1 MKSNIALRPL
11 LLTVL
16 APVFWSTGGV
26 GLRLADVSPWEVLF
40 WRSLFMTMFL
50 FSWSLLSGGKEV
62 LSSYYRT
69 VIRGRWVTLFFSLSL
84 IFYVFSM
91 SNTTVADSLLI
102 QGTAPILIVVLGWII
117 LGEPLKKMTLAAL
130 MVVCVGLLVIMVPSI
145 EKGGLTGNFFGL
157 AKAFAFAAGTIAIRQ
172 RKSVALLP
180 AITTAAAFVTLTA
193 AFFIP
198 SFSIAPKNLLILAY
212 LGFFQTGIA
221 FVLFTTWSGKISSS
235 ITGLVVILEA
245 VLGPIWVWL
254 LLDERPP
261 FTTLLGG
268 AIIITALVSH
278 TLLFY
283 GGKEIKIEA

>member
-1 MKSNIALRPL
+1 
-11 LLTVL
+11 
-16 APVFWSTGGV
+16 
-26 GLRLADVSPWEVLF
+26 
-40 WRSLFMTMFL
+40 MTIFL
-50 FSWSLLSGGKEV
+50 FSWSLISGGKEV

-69 VIRGRWVTLFFSLSL
+69 VVRGRWVTLFFSLSL

-117 LGEPLKKMTLAAL
+117 LGEPLQKTTLAAL
-130 MVVCVGLLVIMVPSI
+130 MVVCGGLLIIMIPSI
-145 EKGGLTGNFFGL
+145 QRGGLTGNFFGL
-157 AKAFAFAAGTIAIRQ
+157 AKALAFAAGTIAIRQ

-193 AFFIP
+193 AFFIA
-198 SFSIAPKNLLILAY
+198 SFSITLKNLLILAY

-221 FVLFTTWSGKISSS
+221 FIFFTTWSGKISSS

-245 VLGPIWVWL
+245 VLGPIWVWI

-261 FTTLLGG
+261 YTTLLGG
-268 AIIITALVSH
+268 AVIITALVSH
-278 TLLFY
+278 TLLYY
-283 GGKEIKIEA
+283 GGERIKTET